1 MNPFLS
7 DTARTRIIDDITT
20 FVDATEGVELS
31 DAGVNDLNENG
42 VFDLDDSITVPVRR
56 RTLELGTRSTNYDS
70 NNFQIVTGLRGDL
83 WGGFEYDIY
92 YSHAQAERT
101 DVNGGYTNVS
111 AFANAL
117 NTISADQCETP
128 SGTIV
133 AGCVPIDLFSTGFGS
148 ITSEMHAANSATG
161 ILKSEYEQNV
171 VSAVAFGPLDALL
184 SPMAETP
191 VYVSIG
197 AEYREEIGSII
208 PDECLKEPPS
218 SCLGG
223 AGGNVLPISS
233 EYDVTE
239 IFGEAFIPL
248 VEGADFAK
256 DLEIELGFRVSDY
269 STFGNFDTWKAGL
282 NWEIVDGLRFR
293 GMLQRAVRAPNISEL
308 GSPITTGLSDADFD
322 PCSNGNPN
330 PISDT
335 LVDRCVSTGVLE
347 ALVGVVPDIVSGQIN
362 AFSGTDPLSLPEPE
376 TADTMTVGMS
386 WQTPVFANMTSG
398 LLTLDYY
405 DIDITDVIGE
415 FTAQEVL
422 NNCYT
427 LGDATECA
435 KINRIGS
442 SLGTTGAGVNL
453 FTTNLDYFRASG
465 IDLGVQT
472 DWDLEQYGEL
482 SVSLL
487 ATLQTKNESQSS
499 SSTPVTDCLGV
510 FGNDCQPTPE
520 LRFNQRTT
528 WKQGPYTASLLWR
541 YFGEVDVQET
551 QRDATFDGFETI
563 SQQHRFDVSGSY
575 DVTEAL
581 KLTVNIRNVFD
592 EDPPIVGNQAGSTA
606 RNFGNTFPSAYETLG
621 RLWTIGA
628 SATF

>member
-1 MNPFLS
+1 M
-7 DTARTRIIDDITT
+7 
-20 FVDATEGVELS
+20 
-31 DAGVNDLNENG
+31 
-42 VFDLDDSITVPVRR
+42 
-56 RTLELGTRSTNYDS
+56 
-70 NNFQIVTGLRGDL
+70 
-83 WGGFEYDIY
+83 
-92 YSHAQAERT
+92 
-101 DVNGGYTNVS
+101 NGGYTNVS